1 MTNLKQHKAAL
12 VNRFL
17 LTWKSKKSVQ
27 QTFFFY
33 ITDFGTAARQLST
46 HNSLPDCGSHFRE
59 LAMSFFTNNIKV

>member
-1 MTNLKQHKAAL
+1 M
-12 VNRFL
+12 
-17 LTWKSKKSVQ
+17 
-27 QTFFFY
+27 FFY